1 MDEVSLKNIKQV
13 IRSFDKP
20 AEFTLVTVEA
30 NDGALW
36 LCVYENEIMAYEYD
50 VREAIFVYLEKIRT
64 ALQPT
69 GLRVELIGRP
79 GDPPK

>member
-1 MDEVSLKNIKQV
+1 MDAVSLDNIRKT
-13 IRSFDKP
+13 IRSFTKP

-36 LCVYENEIMAYEYD
+36 LCVYENEVMAYEND
-50 VREAIFVYLEKIRT
+50 VREAIFVYLEQIRT

-79 GDPPK
+79 GDPPR

>member
-1 MDEVSLKNIKQV
+1 MDAVSLNTIRKT
-13 IRSFDKP
+13 IRSFKKP
-20 AEFTLVTVEA
+20 ADFTLVTVEA

-36 LCVYENEIMAYEYD
+36 LCVYENEIMKYEAD
-50 VREAIFVYLEKIRT
+50 VREAIFVYLENIRT
-64 ALQPT
+64 ALAPA